1 MWHSSALA
9 FFFFPAVGIG
19 SPGTPS
25 RLMQPARVFKGCW
38 VPSPALSGSHKGFI
52 KCRVGRPDAGGLWKW
67 VLSSAPSCVACV
79 CVWCAA
85 AHARV
90 CVCWLHASAASDV
103 GACAC
108 FPPTQGL
115 CPSTPPKRCASQ
127 SAERQH
133 DLKQVPREEKL
144 GQRRGR
150 KLGGG
155 QRPVNKRRE
164 RKNGAG
170 LPKVSLWSLFQVFVH
185 CKQRRSNTA
194 GSERLRHASA
204 DGCRYVQAT
213 CIYPLFLISVTV

>member
-9 FFFFPAVGIG
+9 FLFIYFFFLLSLSAVGIG

-67 VLSSAPSCVACV
+67 VPSSAPSRVACV
-79 CVWCAA
+79 CEWCAA

-115 CPSTPPKRCASQ
+115 CPPSRPF
-127 SAERQH
+127 
-133 DLKQVPREEKL
+133 REVCQPVSWETTRSEA
-144 GQRRGR
+144 GAAGR
-150 KLGGG
+150 KTGPKKREKTGG
-155 QRPVNKRRE
+155 
-164 RKNGAG
+164 
-170 LPKVSLWSLFQVFVH
+170 
-185 CKQRRSNTA
+185 RSET
-194 GSERLRHASA
+194 GK
-204 DGCRYVQAT
+204 
-213 CIYPLFLISVTV
+213 